1 MSQAIAVF
9 FSLIKASGGVTS
21 FIAENILE
29 PAVYPPDP
37 EAVEPAYLNE
47 VDLCEWIAVEFA

>member
-9 FSLIKASGGVTS
+9 FSLIKASGGVIS
-21 FIAENILE
+21 FIAENIFE

-47 VDLCEWIAVEFA
+47 VDLCEWGTVEFA